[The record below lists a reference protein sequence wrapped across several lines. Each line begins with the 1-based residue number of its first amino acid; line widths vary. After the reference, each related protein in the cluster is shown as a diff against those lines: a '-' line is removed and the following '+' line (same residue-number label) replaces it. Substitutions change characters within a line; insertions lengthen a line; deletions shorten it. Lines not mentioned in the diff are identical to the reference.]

1 MNELKQLSLEIKLA
15 DGASGV
21 FEGIASVYGN
31 VDSYGDIVEPGAF
44 TKTISERGANVPILW
59 QHDQKQPIGSGEVF
73 ETSKGLAI
81 RGRILDTV
89 TQGREALAL
98 LRAGVV
104 KGLSIGYRTIKDEWD
119 ATRKV
124 KLLKEIKLYE
134 VSVVTFPANE
144 AATIEAVVPN
154 SSSGKGDTGGDVLKA
169 LREIRDGQHV
179 TAALRDIRAERRR

>member
-1 MNELKQLSLEIKLA
+1 MNEMKHLLLEVKLA
-15 DGASGV
+15 HGDGGG

-44 TKTISERGANVPILW
+44 SKSIRERGANVPILW
-59 QHDQKQPIGSGEVF
+59 QHNAALPIGSGEVY
-73 ETSKGLAI
+73 ETSSGLAI

-98 LRAGVV
+98 LRAGAV
-104 KGLSIGYRTIKDEWD
+104 KGLSIGYRTIKDAWD
-119 ATRKV
+119 VVRKTRRLV
-124 KLLKEIKLYE
+124 EVKLYE

-144 AATIEAVVPN
+144 LATVGAVGLAGG
-154 SSSGKGDTGGDVLKA
+154 SGKADTGGDVLKA

>member
-1 MNELKQLSLEIKLA
+1 MNEMKHLLLEVKLA
-15 DGASGV
+15 HGDGGG

-44 TKTISERGANVPILW
+44 TKTLSGRGSNVPILW
-59 QHDQKQPIGSGEVF
+59 QHNAALPIGSGEVY

-98 LRAGVV
+98 LRAGAV

-119 ATRKV
+119 VVRKTRRLV
-124 KLLKEIKLYE
+124 EVKLYE

-144 AATIEAVVPN
+144 LATVEAVGPN
-154 SSSGKGDTGGDVLKA
+154 SSSGKGDTGGSMLAA
-169 LREIRDGQHV
+169 LREIREGQHV
-179 TAALRDIRAERRR
+179 VEALRELRVERRR

>member
-1 MNELKQLSLEIKLA
+1 MNEMKHLLLEVKLA
-15 DGASGV
+15 HGDGGG

-44 TKTISERGANVPILW
+44 SKSIKERGSNVPILW
-59 QHDQKQPIGSGEVF
+59 QHDATKPIGSGQVF
-73 ETSKGLAI
+73 ETSAGLGI
-81 RGRILDTV
+81 KGRILDTV

-104 KGLSIGYRTIKDEWD
+104 KGLSIGYRTLKDEWD
-119 ATRKV
+119 STRKV

-144 AATIEAVVPN
+144 LATVGTVGLAGG
-154 SSSGKGDTGGDVLKA
+154 SGKADTSGDVLKA
-169 LREIRDGQHV
+169 LREIRDGQRLCD
-179 TAALRDIRAERRR
+179 ALRELRAGRR